1 MRGKQEW
8 GENAGQSPPLKHV
21 GGWRSSYK
29 SESGVDTTDST
40 ELWLLPGN
48 AEGEEHR
55 YDRGITVVER
65 GRPHGGTPER
75 NPGLR
80 GVLAEY
86 RGRQR

>member
-40 ELWLLPGN
+40 ELWLLLGDT
-48 AEGEEHR
+48 EGEEHG
-55 YDRGITVVER
+55 YNIGTTALER
-65 GRPHGGTPER
+65 R
-75 NPGLR
+75 
-80 GVLAEY
+80 
-86 RGRQR
+86 